1 MLQENMSE
9 RSAHRAGGSGRRWL
23 WGVSALACLGLWLD
37 ETLSPGPKML
47 LVEEVSASDGF
58 QTERNHLVREY
69 VAKEGITNARVLAAM
84 RETPRH
90 QFVPRELRHLAYTDQ
105 ALPIGHEQTISPP
118 FIVAYMTE
126 VLDPQPT
133 DKVLEIGTG
142 SGYQAAVLSPLVKE
156 VYTIEIVEPL
166 GRRAA
171 ATLRR
176 LQYRNV
182 HTKIGDGFQGWPDKA
197 PFDKIIV
204 TCSPEQVPQPLV
216 EQLREGGRMIIPLGE
231 RFQQVFYLLEKQDG
245 KLVEKQLQPTLFVPM
260 TGISE
265 QKRQVLPDPSR
276 PRLVNGSFEHDENE
290 DGFIDGFHYQR
301 RVEWVEGDAPD
312 GERYV
317 LFVNHEPGSLSQMLQ
332 GVAIDGRRVKR
343 LQFLLDVW
351 LKEYRPGREPHE
363 RAGVVFHFYD
373 ERRRP
378 ISSPRVG
385 DWRVSDTWARHEYTI
400 TVPPETR
407 ELILQ
412 FGLNGA
418 TGQLAIDDLSLNARN

>member
-1 MLQENMSE
+1 MSQARRGDRSTRRVGDRGRCWMLGLW
-9 RSAHRAGGSGRRWL
+9 AAG
-23 WGVSALACLGLWLD
+23 CLGLWL
-37 ETLSPGPKML
+37 EELSGARPNPFVVG
-47 LVEEVSASDGF
+47 EVSASDGF

-90 QFVPRELRHLAYTDQ
+90 QFVPREQRHLAYTDQ

-126 VLDPQPT
+126 MVDPQPT

-182 HTKIGDGFQGWPDKA
+182 HTKIGDGYQGWPDKA

-204 TCSPEQVPQPLV
+204 TCSPEQVPRPLV

-260 TGISE
+260 TGLSE
-265 QKRQVLPDPSR
+265 EKRQVYPDPSR
-276 PRLVNGSFEHDENE
+276 PTLVNGSFEHGKIE

-351 LKEYRPGREPHE
+351 LREYKPGREPHE

-373 ERRRP
+373 ERRKP

-385 DWRVSDTWARHEYTI
+385 EWSVSNTWARHEYSI
-400 TVPPETR
+400 PVPTEAR

-418 TGQLAIDDLSLNARN
+418 TGQLAVDDLSLSARQ